1 MLGPNLNRLH
11 VIPMISFPLMQ
22 QQLVDPCENEPHQ
35 EISSRNSPNSHFAM
49 ELKYRARRDVGRQRG
64 GGGGGDGVGE
74 QEKEAR
80 SLEEEAVAAR
90 RTA

>member
-1 MLGPNLNRLH
+1 
-11 VIPMISFPLMQ
+11 
-22 QQLVDPCENEPHQ
+22 
-35 EISSRNSPNSHFAM
+35 M
-49 ELKYRARRDVGRQRG
+49 ELKYRARRDVGRQRGGG

-80 SLEEEAVAAR
+80 SLEEETVAAR